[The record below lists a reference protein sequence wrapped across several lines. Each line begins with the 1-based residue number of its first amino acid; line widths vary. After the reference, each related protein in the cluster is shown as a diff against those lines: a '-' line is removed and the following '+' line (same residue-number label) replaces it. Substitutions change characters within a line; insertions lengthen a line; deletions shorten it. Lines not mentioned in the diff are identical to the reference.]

1 MEKQITSL
9 LLANNLDNDL
19 IQHIKELGD
28 KIKWLRH
35 NNRNMNN
42 YLELEPFSKDGKLCQ
57 CICGTLKA
65 LPEVPTIAEYKDYK
79 EIIILLGLS
88 TTHYQILDE
97 LAEQH
102 RHRDDVLEL
111 LVYCDAL
118 HWIRPGR
125 KHLCNVYNT
134 VCYAFHRLRLHPVK
148 DSTLLVTEKELRH
161 VERMLPE
168 LGKQTFVEMVRLK
181 GYRVYDAE
189 KLAEKCGM
197 EYGAFRR
204 KLKKMTGYTTSQW
217 IKIERARDVE
227 HYLKNTNHTLT
238 EVAFM
243 TGFSSTSNLNDFCK
257 KYLLDTPG
265 EIRRKAQKTKNCTL

>member
-1 MEKQITSL
+1 
-9 LLANNLDNDL
+9 
-19 IQHIKELGD
+19 
-28 KIKWLRH
+28 
-35 NNRNMNN
+35 
-42 YLELEPFSKDGKLCQ
+42 
-57 CICGTLKA
+57 
-65 LPEVPTIAEYKDYK
+65 
-79 EIIILLGLS
+79 
-88 TTHYQILDE
+88 
-97 LAEQH
+97 
-102 RHRDDVLEL
+102 
-111 LVYCDAL
+111 
-118 HWIRPGR
+118 
-125 KHLCNVYNT
+125 
-134 VCYAFHRLRLHPVK
+134 
-148 DSTLLVTEKELRH
+148 
-161 VERMLPE
+161 MLPE
-168 LGKQTFVEMVRLK
+168 LGRQTFVEMVRLK